1 VPLDA
6 GWLEL
11 CRTPARRA
19 LTNSLLTWTVR
30 VLQSYDTD
38 PVRNMINPSIQFEV
52 HPSSGVPI
60 YRQLMDQV
68 RAMIASGQLADGDM
82 LPSVRQM
89 ADELQ
94 VNMMTVSK
102 AWSRLEVEGV
112 LERVRGT
119 GMRVTSGVASGPLK
133 QRKADLKPMV
143 EPMVTRGQQL
153 GLTDGQILDVVKSVL
168 KERKQ

>member
-1 VPLDA
+1 MA
-6 GWLEL
+6 
-11 CRTPARRA
+11 
-19 LTNSLLTWTVR
+19 S
-30 VLQSYDTD
+30 
-38 PVRNMINPSIQFEV
+38 PSIQFEV

-68 RAMIASGQLADGDM
+68 RAMIASGQLADGDL

-102 AWSRLEVEGV
+102 AWSRLEVEGA

-119 GMRVTSGVASGPLK
+119 GMRVTSDVASGPLRE
-133 QRKADLKPMV
+133 RKADLKPLV
-143 EPMVTRGQQL
+143 DPMVTRGQQL

>member
-1 VPLDA
+1 MAYHMV
-6 GWLEL
+6 
-11 CRTPARRA
+11 
-19 LTNSLLTWTVR
+19 
-30 VLQSYDTD
+30 
-38 PVRNMINPSIQFEV
+38 NPSIQFEV

-68 RAMIASGQLADGDM
+68 RAMIASGHLADGDM

-89 ADELQ
+89 ASQLQ

-102 AWSRLEVEGV
+102 AWSRLEIEGV

-133 QRKADLKPMV
+133 ERKADLKPLV

>member
-1 VPLDA
+1 MV
-6 GWLEL
+6 
-11 CRTPARRA
+11 
-19 LTNSLLTWTVR
+19 
-30 VLQSYDTD
+30 
-38 PVRNMINPSIQFEV
+38 NPSIQFEV

-68 RAMIASGQLADGDM
+68 RAMIASGQLAEGDL

-89 ADELQ
+89 ADDLQ

-119 GMRVTSGVASGPLK
+119 GMRVNSGVASGPLK
-133 QRKADLKPMV
+133 ERKADLKPMV

-168 KERKQ
+168 KERKK

>member
-1 VPLDA
+1 MV
-6 GWLEL
+6 
-11 CRTPARRA
+11 
-19 LTNSLLTWTVR
+19 
-30 VLQSYDTD
+30 
-38 PVRNMINPSIQFEV
+38 NPSIQFEV

-68 RAMIASGQLADGDM
+68 RAMIASGQLADGDL

-112 LERVRGT
+112 LEREP
-119 GMRVTSGVASGPLK
+119 ASGALDRRQSVEVLGVRAGKEPGAPEHLVGEELR
-133 QRKADLKPMV
+133 QGRSPEPGAAPDPDAARRRGIGQHRVFGGTVADKPFLIAT
-143 EPMVTRGQQL
+143 E
-153 GLTDGQILDVVKSVL
+153 D
-168 KERKQ
+168 